1 MNSSAAAH
9 HSLRPHRLVPRARF
23 SRAAGWVVAGLAAVV
38 LGGWVLDLRPLKGV
52 APGVSAMNPQVALT
66 FLAAGACLVLRAGDR
81 RPRIMRRVADAL
93 AALVLISGALRL
105 LTYLVLFGPGVDTLG
120 FDLTSAD
127 GPKAGFMPPNAALA
141 FTLLGGALLLADV
154 PSRRRIRP
162 AVSLALGAL
171 TLSLLPLAGHL
182 YGLAVFRK
190 VTPLL
195 PVGPH
200 IAAML
205 SLASLAALRLRRDRG
220 LMACVTADSPS
231 GAMARRMLPA
241 ALVVPLA
248 IAALRVAGEQAGL
261 YGTEFGIAV
270 MVVCCVGALVALTW
284 WNAWSLHRADRERR
298 RLAVA
303 AESAD
308 RERASMRRAVAAME
322 QVLGV
327 VGHELRTPLAALRLT
342 SELLVAAGAAPSD
355 EHRSMLDGIG
365 REAARMADT
374 VNDLLE
380 AARLNSG
387 LAQWHWADVSV
398 ARACDEA
405 LASVRPL
412 LDTGRVTMTLDVTP
426 DDLAI
431 RGDHDAVRRLVVNL
445 AGNAAKFTS
454 DGRID
459 IIARRVVDG
468 PHPFV
473 ELTVRDTGSGIAP
486 HLRGRLGQA
495 FALNAGIVGGGHVS
509 GAGLG
514 LAICRGIVAAH
525 GGTLSIESS
534 VGGGTCVTARLRADL
549 EAPRGTTVPLLAA

>member
-1 MNSSAAAH
+1 MNASAAPRR
-9 HSLRPHRLVPRARF
+9 SPPPRRVVPRAHF
-23 SRAAGWVVAGLAAVV
+23 SRAAGWVVAGLATLV
-38 LGGWVLDLRPLKGV
+38 LCGWVLDLPPLKGV
-52 APGVSAMNPQVALT
+52 VPGVSAMNPQVALT
-66 FLAAGACLVLRAGDR
+66 FLAAGVCLVLRAGGR
-81 RPRIMRRVADAL
+81 RTVRRVGDAL
-93 AALVLISGALRL
+93 AAVVLLSGALRL
-105 LTYLVLFGPGVDTLG
+105 LTYLVPFGAGIDTLG
-120 FDLTSAD
+120 FHMTLAD

-141 FTLLGGALLLADV
+141 FALLGGSLLLADV

-162 AVSLALGAL
+162 AVALALSAL
-171 TLSLLPLAGHL
+171 TLSVMPLAGHL

-190 VTPLL
+190 VTALL

-220 LMACVTADSPS
+220 LMACVTADSPA

-241 ALVVPLA
+241 ALIVPLV
-248 IAALRVAGEQAGL
+248 IAALRVAGERAGL

-270 MVVCCVGALVALTW
+270 MVVCCVGALMALTW

-298 RLAVA
+298 RLAAA

-308 RERASMRRAVAAME
+308 RERASMRQAVAAME

-342 SELLVAAGAAPSD
+342 SELLVAAGAAPSA
-355 EHRSMLDGIG
+355 EHQSMLDGIS
-365 REAARMADT
+365 REAARMAET

-387 LAQWHWADVSV
+387 LAQWHWADVNV
-398 ARACDEA
+398 GQACEEA

-412 LDTGRVTMTLDVTP
+412 LDPERVTMTLDVTP
-426 DDLAI
+426 ADLTI

-459 IIARRVVDG
+459 VIVRGVSEG
-468 PHPFV
+468 PHSFV
-473 ELTVRDTGSGIAP
+473 DLTVRDTGCGIAP
-486 HLRGRLGQA
+486 HLRARLGQA

-549 EAPRGTTVPLLAA
+549 EAPCSTNVLLLAAA